1 MIYDNIKDYLN
12 DNSHNCELICCECG
26 FHTNTVFA
34 FWEERRSG
42 KTICTSCV
50 NRHAENKDAGL
61 YPVETGQGIINSDL
75 FLFKKW
81 SEFLEVYGYKK
92 WEIYF
97 NGSTYEL
104 RYFSD
109 KLGYAIR
116 DGMLILTDEMIEEFN
131 RIKESIHAKCDDTKN

>member
-1 MIYDNIKDYLN
+1 MIYDNFKDYFN
-12 DNSHNCELICCECG
+12 DSDNCELICCECG
-26 FHTNTVFA
+26 FHTNTVFV

-42 KTICTSCV
+42 KAICTSCV
-50 NRHAENKDAGL
+50 NRHAENRDAGL

-81 SEFLEVYGYKK
+81 SEFLEVYGYEK

-104 RYFSD
+104 RRFSD

-116 DGMLILTDEMIEEFN
+116 NGMLILTDEMIEEFN
-131 RIKESIHAKCDDTKN
+131 QIKESIHAKCDDTEN

>member
-1 MIYDNIKDYLN
+1 MIYDNFKDYLN

-26 FHTNTVFA
+26 FHTNTVFV
-34 FWEERRSG
+34 FWKEKRSG

-50 NRHAENKDAGL
+50 NRHAKNRDAGL

-92 WEIYF
+92 WEIHF

-131 RIKESIHAKCDDTKN
+131 QIRESIHEKCENGKS